1 MCAGRCLVRPVPPL
15 AIQAFFLPRM
25 APGDLLISE
34 HKRIGD
40 LARLNLGGLLL
51 RYNLIG
57 LRLAQRLAL
66 SAAVSALATAGLT
79 IGLTKPALA
88 EFEIQESQVEQGEV
102 ELEYRGAVHWGFPK
116 AEREEAE
123 EAEEG
128 EGEEEAG
135 EVAEEEEEGEFLRQ
149 SHDFEFAYGISD
161 RLLFST
167 TFGTDE
173 PLEEN
178 YDLSSIELELQY
190 EIIQRRGNGLGLA
203 FMGGYG
209 IAYRDEEADEIE
221 FGPIVELASG
231 NLLLTLNP
239 FFSAQVGDY
248 RETDGLGFEYGWRA
262 EYDFAKHWGV
272 GVEMFGEI
280 EDLSNAGSFNEQAHS
295 LGPTLF
301 YNPGG
306 DDDDEGEGEGGNGD
320 DDENEVAEA
329 PETEFSLNVGVQF
342 GLTDVTSDTA
352 LKFQGSLAF

>member
-1 MCAGRCLVRPVPPL
+1 L
-15 AIQAFFLPRM
+15 Q
-25 APGDLLISE
+25 
-34 HKRIGD
+34 
-40 LARLNLGGLLL
+40 
-51 RYNLIG
+51 YNLNR

-66 SAAVSALATAGLT
+66 PAAVSALTTAGLIFGT
-79 IGLTKPALA
+79 TTPALA
-88 EFEIQESQVEQGEV
+88 EFEIQESQVEKGEI

-116 AEREEAE
+116 QEREEAE

-128 EGEEEAG
+128 EGEGEEEEVG

-149 SHDFEFAYGISD
+149 SHDFEFSYGISD

-173 PLEEN
+173 PLDDT

-190 EIIQRRGNGLGLA
+190 EIIQRQGNGLGLA
-203 FMGGYG
+203 FTGGYG
-209 IAYRDEEADEIE
+209 IAYRPGEADEIE

-231 NLLLTLNP
+231 KLLLTLNP
-239 FFSAQVGDY
+239 FFSSQVGDF

-262 EYDFAKHWGV
+262 EYDFARHWGV

-280 EDLSNAGSFNEQAHS
+280 EDLSNAGSFDDQAHS
-295 LGPTLF
+295 IGPTLF
-301 YNPGG
+301 YNPGEEEEE
-306 DDDDEGEGEGGNGD
+306 EGEGENGD
-320 DDENEVAEA
+320 NDDEVAGPA
-329 PETEFSLNVGVQF
+329 ETEFSLNVGVQF